1 MLQKQAEKCKD
12 LFQRKMKTK
21 LSMPPFWSKMYKYY
35 ASEIKKKSPDKLQ
48 SFLPLIRLLISL
60 L

>member
-1 MLQKQAEKCKD
+1 MLQKQAEKCKN
-12 LFQRKMKTK
+12 LFQLKMKTK

-35 ASEIKKKSPDKLQ
+35 ASEIKKSPDKLQ
-48 SFLPLIRLLISL
+48 SLLPLIRLLISL

>member
-1 MLQKQAEKCKD
+1 MLQKQAEKCKN

-21 LSMPPFWSKMYKYY
+21 LSVPPFWSKMYKYY
-35 ASEIKKKSPDKLQ
+35 ASEIKKSPDKLQ
-48 SFLPLIRLLISL
+48 SLLPLIRLLISL

>member
-1 MLQKQAEKCKD
+1 MLQKQAEKCKN

-35 ASEIKKKSPDKLQ
+35 ASEIKKNH
-48 SFLPLIRLLISL
+48 LISYSPSCL
-60 L
+60 